1 MSEQQPTEQ
10 WTFKQ
15 WCEAVGFYDS
25 SKSIAEHYRRFIE
38 LVHELPHTFMREIT
52 DDKFGRWL
60 SASPIQQRDEA
71 LCAIGVLQRIAQTK
85 ERLVLN
91 GINFVDHSRLF
102 LRSTAVCAQPFAELS
117 AQEIESL
124 LNVESQ
130 SQWLSANEMRRQLY
144 RRVFPSPYYP
154 IIGREREID
163 ELINRLTDKK
173 APIVCVVG
181 TAGDG
186 KTNLTWHTICRAV
199 DSGLFS
205 AFDWV
210 TDRSMYVDGNGNPRP
225 TNLPPLTTSTIY
237 NSMIQHFE
245 WDDLKLRFTNLAQ
258 LCAKRFREGHYC
270 LVLDNMET
278 PDQLER
284 FLHELSPLVQPT
296 PPLTSRILI
305 TSRVE
310 VSAPFVDYMPIRG
323 LELEAAIQYVEHIE
337 GNQARITLRNADREL
352 LARATG
358 GNPLFIQIALARY
371 AKNGRNMKRVVDQM
385 QQGSSFFSTF
395 QNLFSSLY
403 QALSPA
409 AKQVALDAAQY
420 TEEITRDDLE
430 ADAAHH
436 LADAEQF
443 EQALT
448 ELVDQHVLKPSD
460 IPGYYTIHP
469 LVRAYLVR
477 ILERNDSY

>member
-25 SKSIAEHYRRFIE
+25 SKSIAEHHRRFIE

-52 DDKFGRWL
+52 NDKFGRWL

-173 APIVCVVG
+173 VPIVCVVG

-245 WDDLKLRFTNLAQ
+245 WDDLRLRFTNLAQ

-284 FLHELSPLVQPT
+284 FFHELSPLVQPT

-323 LELEAAIQYVEHIE
+323 LELEAAIRYVRHIE
-337 GNQARITLRNADREL
+337 GIQARATLSDLDREL
-352 LARATG
+352 LAEFTG

-385 QQGSSFFSTF
+385 RQGSSFFSTF
-395 QNLFSSLY
+395 QNLFSGL
-403 QALSPA
+403 
-409 AKQVALDAAQY
+409 
-420 TEEITRDDLE
+420 
-430 ADAAHH
+430 
-436 LADAEQF
+436 
-443 EQALT
+443 
-448 ELVDQHVLKPSD
+448 
-460 IPGYYTIHP
+460 
-469 LVRAYLVR
+469 
-477 ILERNDSY
+477 